1 MAADAPLIRACPQCG
16 TRFRVA
22 PHLLEVADGQ
32 VRCGACMT
40 VFDGR
45 VEPPDASVEAATEA
59 APPQARVEDAPARPA
74 ARAAPA
80 GEPRTAPPA
89 GARGRFPQ
97 GEDWPQPAAAAEET
111 PAASNRPAPG
121 VRMGARAA
129 LATKGARRA
138 ERKAA
143 AKVRGAEEDAPAAAE
158 AGAAASG
165 GRHLRLGGAVA
176 ALAVLL
182 IVGVFGLRADA
193 WSQQSPTRGVYEAA
207 CAVIGCRVATPKNL
221 TAWEFNTTA
230 VARPGPPEPITLTV
244 ELVNN
249 APYRQRLPTVEA
261 RFPDTEGAEQRL
273 TPRDYQPD
281 RPAQRLAA
289 GERKTVQ
296 LRFQDPGAAAARY
309 TISLL

>member
-1 MAADAPLIRACPQCG
+1 MAADVPLIRACPQCG

-32 VRCGACMT
+32 VRCGACLT

-45 VEPPDASVEAATEA
+45 VEPPDAPVEAATEP
-59 APPQARVEDAPARPA
+59 APPQARVEDAEARPA

-80 GEPRTAPPA
+80 G
-89 GARGRFPQ
+89 ARGRFPRD
-97 GEDWPQPAAAAEET
+97 ENWPQTDAAAHAAAEEG
-111 PAASNRPAPG
+111 PAPSRQQDPKPPPG

-129 LATKGARRA
+129 LATKAPKRPP
-138 ERKAA
+138 RKAEA
-143 AKVRGAEEDAPAAAE
+143 DAPAAAE
-158 AGAAASG
+158 AGDAASG
-165 GRHLRLGGAVA
+165 SRHLRLGGAVA

-193 WSQQSPTRGVYEAA
+193 WSQQAPTRGVYEAA

-221 TAWEFNTTA
+221 TAWEFNSTA
-230 VARPGPPEPITLTV
+230 VARPGPPERISLTV

-249 APYRQRLPTVEA
+249 APYRQRLPTIEA
-261 RFPDTEGAEQRL
+261 RFPGTEGAEQRL
-273 TPRDYQPD
+273 TPRDYQPVG
-281 RPAQRLAA
+281 PARLAA
-289 GERKTVQ
+289 GKRKTVQ
-296 LRFQDPGAAAARY
+296 LEFQDPGAAATRY

>member
-45 VEPPDASVEAATEA
+45 VEPPDAPVEAATEP
-59 APPQARVEDAPARPA
+59 APPQARLEDAPARPA

-80 GEPRTAPPA
+80 G
-89 GARGRFPQ
+89 ARGRFPHD
-97 GEDWPQPAAAAEET
+97 ENWPQTEPAAHAAAEEA
-111 PAASNRPAPG
+111 PAPSRQQDPKPPPG

-129 LATKGARRA
+129 LATKAAKRPH
-138 ERKAA
+138 KAA
-143 AKVRGAEEDAPAAAE
+143 ANVSGAEENARAE
-158 AGAAASG
+158 AAGTGAASG

-249 APYRQRLPTVEA
+249 APYRQRLPTVEV

-296 LRFQDPGAAAARY
+296 LRFQDPGAAATRY

>member
-32 VRCGACMT
+32 VRCGACLT

-45 VEPPDASVEAATEA
+45 VEPPDAPVEAAAEP

-80 GEPRTAPPA
+80 G
-89 GARGRFPQ
+89 ARGRFPRD
-97 GEDWPQPAAAAEET
+97 ESWPQPVPAAEEA
-111 PAASNRPAPG
+111 PAPSNKPAPG

-129 LATKGARRA
+129 LATKAAKRP
-138 ERKAA
+138 RKAA
-143 AKVRGAEEDAPAAAE
+143 AEVRGAEEDAPAAAE
-158 AGAAASG
+158 AGGAASG

-230 VARPGPPEPITLTV
+230 VERPGPPEPVTMTV

-261 RFPDTEGAEQRL
+261 RFPDVEGAEQRL

-281 RPAQRLAA
+281 RPAQRLAT

-296 LRFQDPGAAAARY
+296 LQFQDPGAAATRY